1 MKPANRILL
10 LLAIVGGGLSM
21 TAAHSQD
28 FEQPPVAYSTTKPDN
43 VVSKVIDEVEGGQ
56 RQLEYEGDRGYLRSL
71 LRALAIP
78 ESSQVLVFSQT
89 SLQRER
95 ISPRTPRAIYFNDQ
109 AYVGFCQQGEV
120 LEISVADPT
129 LGAVFYTLDQSPEKE
144 PSFVRLTDS
153 CLLCHS
159 SSRTENVPGHL
170 VRSLFVTSSGQPIFS
185 GGSNI
190 VDHTTPFDRRWGGW
204 YVTGTHGDQE
214 HLGNL
219 IVPGREVPAT
229 IDNDAGQNVI
239 DLGNRFAVGK
249 YLTPHSDIVALMV
262 LEHQTLVQNRITK
275 ANFATRQALHYQAEL
290 NRSLGEPG
298 DVRLQS
304 TTSRIASAGEDLV
317 EALLLLEEAN
327 LSAPVRGTSGYAEE
341 FMQRSPRDGQGRS
354 LRDFDL
360 ERRMF
365 RYPCSY
371 LIYSEAF
378 DALPGEMKEFVWRR
392 LWEILAEGKDG
403 EKFAH
408 LSAEDRKAILEILRE
423 TKTGLPDYWEA
434 AISQ

>member
-1 MKPANRILL
+1 MIVASGLAP
-10 LLAIVGGGLSM
+10 AIVL
-21 TAAHSQD
+21 AQD
-28 FEQPPVAYSTTKPDN
+28 FEQPPIAYSTATPDN
-43 VVSKVIDEVEGGQ
+43 LVSKVIGEVESG
-56 RQLEYEGDRGYLRSL
+56 RLELAHEGERGYLPAL
-71 LRALAIP
+71 LKALAIP

-120 LEISVADPT
+120 LEISVADPQ
-129 LGAVFYTLDQSPEKE
+129 LGAVFYTLDQNAEKE
-144 PSFVRLTDS
+144 PAFVRLTDS

-170 VRSLFVTSSGQPIFS
+170 VRSLFVTPSGQPIFS

-204 YVTGTHGDQE
+204 YVTGTHGDQT

-229 IDNDAGQNVI
+229 IDNDAGQNVT
-239 DLGNRFAVGK
+239 DLANRFAVGK

-275 ANFATRQALHYQAEL
+275 ANFATRQALHYQLEL
-290 NRSLGEPG
+290 NRALGEPG
-298 DVRLQS
+298 EMRLQS

-317 EALLLLEEAN
+317 EALLLVEEAE
-327 LSAPVRGTSGYAEE
+327 LSAPIQGTSSYAEE
-341 FMQRSPRDGQGRS
+341 FMKSGPRDTLGRS

-378 DALPGEMKEFVWRR
+378 DALPAEMKDFVWRR

-408 LSAEDRKAILEILRE
+408 LTAADRGAILAILRE
-423 TKTGLPDYWEA
+423 TKADLPDYWQPPETA
-434 AISQ
+434 PLQ

>member
-1 MKPANRILL
+1 LP
-10 LLAIVGGGLSM
+10 LAV
-21 TAAHSQD
+21 AQD
-28 FEQPPVAYSTTKPDN
+28 FEQPPIAYSTAPPN
-43 VVSKVIDEVEGGQ
+43 NAVSKVISKIDSGQ
-56 RQLEYEGDRGYLRSL
+56 LKLAHTGEHGYLPAL
-71 LRALAIP
+71 LKALAIP

-95 ISPRTPRAIYFNDQ
+95 ISPRTPRAIYFNDL

-120 LEISVADPT
+120 LEISVADPQ
-129 LGAVFYTLDQSPEKE
+129 LGAVFYTLDQNSEKE
-144 PSFVRLTDS
+144 PAFARLTDS

-170 VRSLFVTSSGQPIFS
+170 VRSLYVTSSGQPIFS

-204 YVTGTHGDQE
+204 YVTGTHGDQT

-219 IVPGREVPAT
+219 VVPGREVPAT
-229 IDNDAGQNVI
+229 INNDAGQNVTE
-239 DLGNRFAVGK
+239 LGDRFAVAN

-262 LEHQTLVQNRITK
+262 LGHQTLVQNRITK
-275 ANFATRQALHYQAEL
+275 ASFATRQALHYQIEL
-290 NRSLGEPG
+290 NRALGEPG
-298 DVRLQS
+298 EMRLQS

-317 EALLLLEEAN
+317 EALLFLEEAE
-327 LSAPVRGTSGYAEE
+327 LSAPVAGTSGYAEE
-341 FMQRSPRDGQGRS
+341 FMKLGPRNEQGRS

-378 DALPGEMKEFVWRR
+378 DALPGEMKDFVWRR
-392 LWEILAEGKDG
+392 LWEVLAEGKDA

-408 LSAEDRKAILEILRE
+408 LSAEDRGAILAILRE

-434 AISQ
+434 LPAQ

>member
-1 MKPANRILL
+1 MKPANCILL
-10 LLAIVGGGLSM
+10 LVAIVVSVPLPLSR
-21 TAAHSQD
+21 AQD
-28 FEQPPVAYSTTKPDN
+28 FEQPPIAYSTATPN
-43 VVSKVIDEVEGGQ
+43 NAVSKLIDEIESG
-56 RQLEYEGDRGYLRSL
+56 RLELARGEEQGYLPAL
-71 LRALAIP
+71 LKALAIP

-109 AYVGFCQQGEV
+109 TYVGFCQQGEV
-120 LEISVADPT
+120 LEISVSDPQ
-129 LGAVFYTLDQSPEKE
+129 LGAVFYTLDQDSEKE
-144 PSFVRLTDS
+144 PAFVRLTDS

-170 VRSLFVTSSGQPIFS
+170 VRSLYVTSSGQPIFS

-204 YVTGTHGDQE
+204 YVTGTHGDQT

-219 IVPGREVPAT
+219 IVPGREVPTT
-229 IDNDAGQNVI
+229 IDNDAGQNVTE
-239 DLGNRFAVGK
+239 LGNRFAIDK
-249 YLTPHSDIVALMV
+249 YLTPHSDIIALMV

-275 ANFATRQALHYQAEL
+275 ANFATRQALHYQVEL
-290 NRSLGEPG
+290 NRALGEPG
-298 DVRLQS
+298 EMRLQS
-304 TTSRIASAGEDLV
+304 TTSRIASAGEDLI
-317 EALLLLEEAN
+317 EALLFLEEAE
-327 LSAPVRGTSGYAEE
+327 LSASVAGTSGYAEE
-341 FMQRSPRDGQGRS
+341 FTKRGPRDEQGRS

-378 DALPGEMKEFVWRR
+378 DALPGEMKDFVWRR
-392 LWEILAEGKDG
+392 LWEILAEGKDA

-408 LSAEDRKAILEILRE
+408 LSAEDRATILEILRT
-423 TKTGLPDYWEA
+423 TKAGLPDYWEA
-434 AISQ
+434 STAR